1 MMEHDGDV
9 ITVLITDHREVEE
22 MFAELEMSRGSGDEE
37 GRRRLTEKV
46 IIELVRHSVAEE
58 AYLYPAARKFIPGG
72 DDLADREIAEHA
84 EAERL
89 MKELE
94 RTDPG
99 DPAFDHLLDKFMAVV
114 REHVREEESRLFPE
128 LVKYAD
134 AEELHDIG
142 KKIRA
147 IKKIAPTR
155 PHPAAPGNPLA
166 SKLLAPGAGLVD
178 RIRDLV
184 TGRGKD

>member
-9 ITVLITDHREVEE
+9 ITVLTTDHREVEQ
-22 MFAELEMSRGSGDEE
+22 MFAELEMSRGDDER
-37 GRRRLTEKV
+37 RRRLTEKV

-58 AYLYPAARKFIPGG
+58 AYLYPATRRLIPGG
-72 DDLADREIAEHA
+72 DELADREIAEHA

-99 DPAFDHLLDKFMAVV
+99 DPAFDHLLDRFMATV

-128 LVKYAD
+128 LVKYAG
-134 AEELHDIG
+134 AEELHAIG

-155 PHPAAPGNPLA
+155 PHPAVPDNPLA
-166 SKLLAPGAGLVD
+166 GKLLAPGTGLVD

>member
-9 ITVLITDHREVEE
+9 ITVLTTDHREVEK
-22 MFAELEMSRGSGDEE
+22 MFAELEALRGTGQRE
-37 GRRRLTEKV
+37 RRRDLTERM

-58 AYLYPAARKFIPGG
+58 AYLHPAARKFVPDG
-72 DDLADREIAEHA
+72 DKLADEEVAGHA

-94 RTDPG
+94 RTDTA
-99 DPAFDHLLDKFMAVV
+99 DPAFDHLLDRVIAAG
-114 REHVREEESRLFPE
+114 REHARDVESRLFPK
-128 LVKYAD
+128 LVQYAD
-134 AEELHDIG
+134 VEELHSLG
-142 KKIRA
+142 LKIQS

-155 PHPAAPGNPLA
+155 PHPSAPDNPLA
-166 SKLLAPGAGLVD
+166 SKLLAPGTGLVD

-184 TGRGKD
+184 SGRGKG